1 VPVEHKYDDPQ
12 RRHQDLRPDA
22 ARRLLQDD
30 THFALSRIAA
40 FQYVAVVI
48 FLFLLTGFWVLQ
60 VRDGETNSQLA
71 ERNRIKTVPVLAPR
85 GKLLDRDGRVIVDN
99 QAAFTLMLTRENLK
113 LEHIDGIAAG
123 LNIDPAEIRARVKR
137 FAARPKYVP
146 VTIKQELTP
155 GDIAFVESHRDAD
168 TFPEMELVQN
178 QRRLYPRNGM
188 AAHAIGYVGEVSEQ
202 DLDTAEFAKYTQ
214 GNIVGK
220 FGLERQYNDQ
230 LMGVDGQRRVV
241 VDSSGRERAVLES
254 TEAVA
259 GNNLRLTLDLDLQAV
274 AELALEG
281 KRGAVVALDPRT
293 GEVLAMV
300 SRPAFDPNAFAG
312 HITNE
317 YWKELTSGND
327 NPMLNRAIQAQFAPG
342 STFKPIMALAGLETG
357 TIDEHSTFRCPG
369 GATFYGRYFKCW
381 WKPGHGTVDVHH
393 GIVQSCDVF
402 FYNLGNKL
410 GIDQIAMYAEMAG
423 IGKKT
428 GIDLPGEAEG
438 LMPSTKWKL
447 RTQREKWYA
456 GETISVSIGQGAVT
470 VTPLQL
476 ASAIGG
482 IVSGGAWYKPHLV
495 TAAAATE
502 PRRAEFKPE
511 NIAAIVSGMY
521 GVINEGGTGA
531 AARIEGVEFS
541 GKTGSAQ
548 RVSNDLRKSGLLD
561 QDEDKD
567 NGWFVGFAP
576 RQNPEIVVAVLL
588 EGGLHGALAAPVA
601 RDVIKSYFDK
611 KLRLTQASPV
621 TPPLALFRAP
631 GPAH

>member
-1 VPVEHKYDDPQ
+1 MPVEHKYDDPEHRQ
-12 RRHQDLRPDA
+12 QDHRPDA
-22 ARRLLQDD
+22 AKRLSQDD
-30 THFALSRIAA
+30 TRFALSRIAA
-40 FQYVAVVI
+40 FQYVAVAI
-48 FLFLLTGFWVLQ
+48 FLFLISGFWVLQ

-99 QAAFTLMLTRENLK
+99 QSAFTLMLARENLK
-113 LEHIDGIAAG
+113 PEHIDGIAAG
-123 LNIDPAEIRARVKR
+123 LNLDAEDIRARVKR
-137 FAARPKYVP
+137 FSNRPKYVP
-146 VTIKQELTP
+146 MIIKQDLTP

-168 TFPEMELVQN
+168 TYPEMELVQN
-178 QRRLYPRNGM
+178 QRRLYPRNGL
-188 AAHAIGYVGEVSEQ
+188 AAHAVGYVGEVSEQ

-241 VDSSGRERAVLES
+241 VDSSGREREVLES
-254 TEAVA
+254 TEAIA

-317 YWKELTSGND
+317 YWKQLTSGTD

-357 TIDEHSTFRCPG
+357 TIDEHSAFLCPG
-369 GATFYGRYFKCW
+369 GATFYGRFFKCW
-381 WKPGHGTVDVHH
+381 QKHGHGTVDVHR

-410 GIDQIAMYAEMAG
+410 GIDSIAEYAEMAG

-438 LMPSTKWKL
+438 LMPSSKWKL

-482 IVSGGAWYKPHLV
+482 IVSGGNWFKPHLV
-495 TAAAATE
+495 AAAAVAE
-502 PRRAEFKPE
+502 PRHADFKPE

-561 QDEDKD
+561 SDDDKD

-588 EGGLHGALAAPVA
+588 EGGEHGALAAPVA

-611 KLRLTQASPV
+611 KLRLTQASPAM
-621 TPPLALFRAP
+621 PPLALFRE
-631 GPAH
+631 PAR

>member
-1 VPVEHKYDDPQ
+1 MAIDPE
-12 RRHQDLRPDA
+12 QDLRPDA
-22 ARRLLQDD
+22 AKRLSRDD
-30 THFALSRIAA
+30 TRFALGRIAG
-40 FQYVAVVI
+40 FQYFIVAI
-48 FLFLLTGFWVLQ
+48 FLFLITGFWVLQ
-60 VRDGETNSQLA
+60 VREGESNSQLA

-99 QAAFTLMLTRENLK
+99 QAAFTLLLTRENLNMD
-113 LEHIDGIAAG
+113 HIDGIAAG
-123 LNIDPAEIRARVKR
+123 LHLDPAEIRARVKR
-137 FAARPKYVP
+137 FASRPKYVP
-146 VTIKQELTP
+146 VVIKQELTP
-155 GDIAFVESHRDAD
+155 AEITFVESHRDAN
-168 TFPEMELVQN
+168 TYPEMELIQN
-178 QRRLYPRNGM
+178 QRRLYPKNGL
-188 AAHAIGYVGEVSEQ
+188 AAHAIGYVGEVSEPE
-202 DLDTAEFAKYTQ
+202 LDTTEFAKYAQ
-214 GNIVGK
+214 GAIVGK
-220 FGLERQYNDQ
+220 AGLERQYNEM
-230 LMGVDGQRRVV
+230 LMGVDGERRVV
-241 VDSSGRERAVLES
+241 VDSSGREREVLES
-254 TEAVA
+254 TEATP
-259 GNNLRLTLDLDLQAV
+259 GNSLQLTLDLDLQAV

-281 KRGAVVALDPRT
+281 QRGAVVALDPRS

-300 SRPAFDPNAFAG
+300 SRPAFDPNAFAA

-357 TIDEHSTFRCPG
+357 TIDDHDTFHCPG
-369 GATFYGRYFKCW
+369 GATFFGRYFKCW
-381 WKPGHGTVDVHH
+381 QKRGHGTVNVHL

-410 GIDQIAMYAEMAG
+410 GIDNIAMYAEMAG

-447 RTQREKWYA
+447 RTQRQKWYA

-476 ASAIGG
+476 AAAIGG
-482 IVSGGAWYKPHLV
+482 IVSGGNWFKPHMV
-495 TAAAATE
+495 KAAAALE
-502 PRRAEFKPE
+502 PRHADLRAESV
-511 NIAAIVSGMY
+511 ASIVSGMY
-521 GVINEGGTGA
+521 GVVNEGGTGA
-531 AARIEGVEFS
+531 AARIEGIEFS

-548 RVSNDLRKSGLLD
+548 RVSNDLRKSGVL
-561 QDEDKD
+561 DEDEAKD

-588 EGGLHGALAAPVA
+588 EGGEHGALAAPVA

-611 KLRLTQASPV
+611 KLRISQTSPAQ
-621 TPPLALFRAP
+621 PPLALLQPPR
-631 GPAH
+631 H

>member
-1 VPVEHKYDDPQ
+1 
-12 RRHQDLRPDA
+12 
-22 ARRLLQDD
+22 
-30 THFALSRIAA
+30 
-40 FQYVAVVI
+40 
-48 FLFLLTGFWVLQ
+48 
-60 VRDGETNSQLA
+60 
-71 ERNRIKTVPVLAPR
+71 
-85 GKLLDRDGRVIVDN
+85 
-99 QAAFTLMLTRENLK
+99 
-113 LEHIDGIAAG
+113 
-123 LNIDPAEIRARVKR
+123 
-137 FAARPKYVP
+137 
-146 VTIKQELTP
+146 
-155 GDIAFVESHRDAD
+155 
-168 TFPEMELVQN
+168 
-178 QRRLYPRNGM
+178 
-188 AAHAIGYVGEVSEQ
+188 
-202 DLDTAEFAKYTQ
+202 
-214 GNIVGK
+214 
-220 FGLERQYNDQ
+220 
-230 LMGVDGQRRVV
+230 
-241 VDSSGRERAVLES
+241 
-254 TEAVA
+254 VA
-259 GNNLRLTLDLDLQAV
+259 GNNLRLTLDLELQAV

-357 TIDEHSTFRCPG
+357 TIDEHSTFLCPG

-381 WKPGHGTVDVHH
+381 QKHGHGTVDVHH
-393 GIVQSCDVF
+393 SIVQSCDVF

-410 GIDQIAMYAEMAG
+410 GIDQIAQYAEMAG

-438 LMPSTKWKL
+438 LMPSSKWKL
-447 RTQREKWYA
+447 RTQLEKWYA

-482 IVSGGAWYKPHLV
+482 IVSGGNWYKPHLV
-495 TAAAATE
+495 AAAAVAE
-502 PRRAEFKPE
+502 PRHADFKPE
-511 NIAAIVSGMY
+511 SIAAIVSGMY

-611 KLRLTQASPV
+611 KLRLTQVSPV
-621 TPPLALFRAP
+621 TPPLALLRMP
-631 GPAH
+631 RP